1 MELRHLRYFMAVAE
15 ERHFGRAAEQLN
27 MAQPPLSQ
35 QIRKLESELG
45 VELFHR
51 DRRPIDL
58 TEAGRAFLEEARL
71 TLAQAGHAMETARR
85 AKRGLIGRITV
96 GTVASATYNVLQNVL
111 RTYRER
117 FPDVRLTVRE
127 LSSPEQLLALEQRQI
142 HIGFLRP
149 PVTDEH
155 LHVATV
161 AREPFV
167 IALPADHPLAKKKRI
182 SLRTLEQESLVLFPR
197 SEAPGF
203 RDQIV
208 NICRSAGFEPRL
220 VQEANQT
227 DTMIS
232 LVAAG
237 LGVTLMPA
245 SIQRLNLAGVV
256 YRPVAEQ
263 TPPAEL
269 YAAWR
274 ADETSIATLALVE
287 VIRIFA
293 SLTKDHAAT

>member
-1 MELRHLRYFMAVAE
+1 MELRHLRYFVAVAE
-15 ERHFGRAAEQLN
+15 ERHFGRAAERLN

-35 QIRKLESELG
+35 QIRKLEHELG
-45 VELFHR
+45 AALFRR

-58 TEAGRAFLEEARL
+58 TEAGKVFLEEARL
-71 TLAQAGHAMETARR
+71 TLAQADRAMESARR
-85 AKRGLIGRITV
+85 ATRGLIGRITV
-96 GTVASATYNVLQNVL
+96 GTVASATYDVLQRVL
-111 RTYRER
+111 HAYRER

-127 LSSPEQLLALEQRQI
+127 LSSPEQLIALEQRQI

-149 PVTDEH
+149 PVTGEK
-155 LHVATV
+155 LRVAIV

-167 IALPADHPLAKKKRI
+167 IALPADHRLARKKRV
-182 SLRTLEQESLVLFPR
+182 SLRALERESLVLFPR
-197 SEAPGF
+197 REAPGF
-203 RDQIV
+203 RDQIID
-208 NICRSAGFEPRL
+208 ICRASGFEPSL

-256 YRPVAEQ
+256 YRPIAEQ

-274 ADETSIATLALVE
+274 TDEASTALLALTE
-287 VIRIFA
+287 VIRGLA
-293 SLTKDHAAT
+293 CRNVGGT